1 MIGDNQGFTN
11 IFRYTSTLIVICM
24 LFQFLTSCNNKSQT
38 DQKLTLWYD
47 QPATTWT
54 EALPIGNGRLGAMIY
69 GTPSKE
75 HIQFN
80 EETLWT
86 GEPRAYH
93 RKGASKH
100 LSEIRTLLFEDKQ
113 DEAEALAQE
122 EFMGRKYHEDTYGQL
137 KKEWLQKVRERAEAP
152 NSPSSKDYK
161 DSNWDTMT
169 VPMEDGWRNAGL
181 EGRDGAVWFR
191 THFELPKDWKG
202 QDLTLK
208 LGRIRDQDFTYVN
221 GKQIGST
228 QGKDQHRSYTIPA
241 SYLAPGTNTIAI
253 QVINYFDKGG
263 FTGFEDSDQSLMV
276 YPERADRQEGISLN
290 RKWSYEPQDL
300 QPPGYPDYM
309 AKYQPFGDLNI
320 EFEGHDQVTDYRREL
335 DIANA
340 TAKTSYTVD
349 GIRYTREYFASARD
363 QTIAI
368 HFSADQTGKI
378 SFRADM
384 TSPHFGYTT
393 QKINENTLGLSVE
406 VRNSVVEGKSYLN
419 IQSEGGN
426 VNVSDNEITIDGA
439 DEATLYLV
447 AGTNFKNYKDV
458 SGDPTAI
465 CDRAMQGIADQE
477 YEDIKSRHID
487 DYQQY
492 FNSLSID
499 LGDSP
504 NANLPTDER
513 IQQFAHS
520 KDPGLVALH
529 MQYGRYLLISSSR
542 PGTQPANLQGIWNDK
557 LSPPWESKYTT
568 NINVEMNYWPAELL
582 NLPDLHKP
590 LITMAEELAQAGQKT
605 ARAHYDARGWVLHH
619 NTDIWRGT
627 APVNASNHGIWV
639 TGGAWLSHQLWNRFQ
654 FSQDTLYL
662 ENTAYPAMKESA
674 NFFVDFLV
682 EDPDTGWLISTPSN
696 SPEIGGLVAGPTM
709 DHQLIRDLFKNSI
722 AASEILGVD
731 PAFRDTL
738 QRKYERIAPNQ
749 IGKHGQLQE
758 WLEDKDDPEETHR
771 HISHLWGLH
780 PGSEINWKET
790 PKLYDAARQSLLF
803 RGDGGTGWSLAWKI
817 NFWARF
823 RDGDHAYKLV
833 KKMLSPVDNP
843 NSDIEGASYPNMF
856 DAHPP
861 FQIDGNFGGAAGVAE
876 MLVQSHIDNTID
888 ILPALPSALSQGSIE
903 GIRARGGF
911 ELDISWSEGE
921 LKSLTVI
928 SRAGKKC
935 SLRYDGKTTSFE
947 TKKGEDYQLDGDLNL
962 L

>member
-181 EGRDGAVWFR
+181 EGRDGAVWFQ

-378 SFRADM
+378 
-384 TSPHFGYTT
+384 
-393 QKINENTLGLSVE
+393 
-406 VRNSVVEGKSYLN
+406 
-419 IQSEGGN
+419 
-426 VNVSDNEITIDGA
+426 
-439 DEATLYLV
+439 
-447 AGTNFKNYKDV
+447 
-458 SGDPTAI
+458 
-465 CDRAMQGIADQE
+465 
-477 YEDIKSRHID
+477 
-487 DYQQY
+487 
-492 FNSLSID
+492 
-499 LGDSP
+499 
-504 NANLPTDER
+504 
-513 IQQFAHS
+513 
-520 KDPGLVALH
+520 
-529 MQYGRYLLISSSR
+529 
-542 PGTQPANLQGIWNDK
+542 
-557 LSPPWESKYTT
+557 
-568 NINVEMNYWPAELL
+568 
-582 NLPDLHKP
+582 
-590 LITMAEELAQAGQKT
+590 
-605 ARAHYDARGWVLHH
+605 
-619 NTDIWRGT
+619 
-627 APVNASNHGIWV
+627 
-639 TGGAWLSHQLWNRFQ
+639 
-654 FSQDTLYL
+654 
-662 ENTAYPAMKESA
+662 
-674 NFFVDFLV
+674 
-682 EDPDTGWLISTPSN
+682 
-696 SPEIGGLVAGPTM
+696 
-709 DHQLIRDLFKNSI
+709 
-722 AASEILGVD
+722 
-731 PAFRDTL
+731 
-738 QRKYERIAPNQ
+738 
-749 IGKHGQLQE
+749 
-758 WLEDKDDPEETHR
+758 
-771 HISHLWGLH
+771 
-780 PGSEINWKET
+780 
-790 PKLYDAARQSLLF
+790 
-803 RGDGGTGWSLAWKI
+803 
-817 NFWARF
+817 
-823 RDGDHAYKLV
+823 
-833 KKMLSPVDNP
+833 
-843 NSDIEGASYPNMF
+843 
-856 DAHPP
+856 
-861 FQIDGNFGGAAGVAE
+861 
-876 MLVQSHIDNTID
+876 
-888 ILPALPSALSQGSIE
+888 
-903 GIRARGGF
+903 
-911 ELDISWSEGE
+911 
-921 LKSLTVI
+921 
-928 SRAGKKC
+928 
-935 SLRYDGKTTSFE
+935 
-947 TKKGEDYQLDGDLNL
+947 
-962 L
+962 